1 MNKFLHS
8 SLILLL
14 SLLFVN
20 FNSNAA
26 GWEQIRQQYGALAF
40 HIADD
45 GTMILADYLFDGSGG
60 IYISEDNG
68 ENWTKVDVPDYTY
81 KFFVETDE
89 YIFAGGGSAKV
100 ARSADNGRTWE
111 VMSYADALK
120 GTVVEGQEEYTV
132 TYGMTMH
139 DGKLFVADFSGG
151 GVVYSADNGETW
163 HQTDVESFKYGEVD
177 PELGDRFTE
186 SLYNVVSYNGNLYA
200 FGVYFVFKMDNET
213 MKWEAVRNDSNFLV
227 ISTMYKGKMCCG
239 RSIMNETA
247 DVAFILTL
255 DEEENWGEIPR
266 PEGFIDNNIRAM
278 HGDGDALYVG
288 MTFRGIKYT
297 ENEGKDWTD
306 ISEGLVSYG
315 ESELGKSYDVP
326 LVITTDDEYVY
337 MVIYRDPNND
347 YSDVSGLYRLS
358 KSELPSSSVDT
369 VEANEEF
376 VMVTDSS
383 IILSKEVLSFN
394 LYDLNGQKVVG
405 IRQDSNQVSIENIP
419 RGIYIYRIETE
430 DKILTGKIKK

>member
-1 MNKFLHS
+1 
-8 SLILLL
+8 
-14 SLLFVN
+14 
-20 FNSNAA
+20 
-26 GWEQIRQQYGALAF
+26 
-40 HIADD
+40 
-45 GTMILADYLFDGSGG
+45 
-60 IYISEDNG
+60 
-68 ENWTKVDVPDYTY
+68 
-81 KFFVETDE
+81 
-89 YIFAGGGSAKV
+89 
-100 ARSADNGRTWE
+100 
-111 VMSYADALK
+111 
-120 GTVVEGQEEYTV
+120 
-132 TYGMTMH
+132 MH
-139 DGKLFVADFSGG
+139 L
-151 GVVYSADNGETW
+151 E
-163 HQTDVESFKYGEVD
+163 
-177 PELGDRFTE
+177 
-186 SLYNVVSYNGNLYA
+186 
-200 FGVYFVFKMDNET
+200 
-213 MKWEAVRNDSNFLV
+213 
-227 ISTMYKGKMCCG
+227 
-239 RSIMNETA
+239 
-247 DVAFILTL
+247 FILTL